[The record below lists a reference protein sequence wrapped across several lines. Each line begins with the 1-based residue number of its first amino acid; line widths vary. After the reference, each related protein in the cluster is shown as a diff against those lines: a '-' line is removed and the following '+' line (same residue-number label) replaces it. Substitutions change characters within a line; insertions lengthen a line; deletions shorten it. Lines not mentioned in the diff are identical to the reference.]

1 MSGFLAGKV
10 WRSAL
15 DGDLKPLAACL
26 AECGND
32 DGSGIF
38 PSVAYIQWMLGW
50 SESSVRRGMKAL
62 REQRVLVAEANLTG
76 GRGLVPVYHLDIEA
90 LPVRPAWRFS
100 RKGIQTDTLLERVSP
115 EAEKG
120 VTGGGKGCQTE
131 ECNKEESLVNRKGSV
146 SSARPCLE
154 EVFKYCKERG
164 GVVDPQKW
172 FDYYSANGWR
182 VGRNP
187 MKDWRAA
194 VRTWERN
201 GYSSGKAAQLPLS
214 TNYDPVAELRRQ
226 NGTARIDRSR
236 EQPP

>member
-1 MSGFLAGKV
+1 MKKA
-10 WRSAL
+10 REAL
-15 DGDLKPLAACL
+15 IG
-26 AECGND
+26 
-32 DGSGIF
+32 
-38 PSVAYIQWMLGW
+38 
-50 SESSVRRGMKAL
+50 RGL
-62 REQRVLVAEANLTG
+62 LVAAVSNQRG
-76 GRGLVPVYHLDIEA
+76 GRGNSASWAYSLNLSERDTFPETCHSVTLNLSQPDGF
-90 LPVRPAWRFS
+90 LPVNLSQRDTAI
-100 RKGIQTDTLLERVSP
+100 RKERES
-115 EAEKG
+115 
-120 VTGGGKGCQTE
+120 
-131 ECNKEESLVNRKGSV
+131 KEEPEKN
-146 SSARPCLE
+146 SARPCLE
-154 EVFKYCKERG
+154 EVLKYCKERG